1 MGKGITNHCVFSQW
15 DRTLML
21 LTRFTI
27 QISTL
32 FSPKNALLLRN
43 ECCGLQT
50 SHLKGVVQVERNQ
63 VVLQIRAEVI
73 RLLKVD
79 S

>member
-1 MGKGITNHCVFSQW
+1 
-15 DRTLML
+15 ML
-21 LTRFTI
+21 LTRFTRL
-27 QISTL
+27 ISTL
-32 FSPKNALLLRN
+32 FSQKNTLLLRN

-50 SHLKGVVQVERNQ
+50 SHLKGVVQAERIQ

-73 RLLKVD
+73 RLLKVA